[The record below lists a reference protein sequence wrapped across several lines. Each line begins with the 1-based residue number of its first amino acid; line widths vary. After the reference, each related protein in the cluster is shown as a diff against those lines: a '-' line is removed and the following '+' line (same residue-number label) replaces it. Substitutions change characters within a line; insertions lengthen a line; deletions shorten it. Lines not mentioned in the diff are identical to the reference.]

1 MIKLFRNIRK
11 NLLKEG
17 KTSKYFKYAIGE
29 IVLVVIGILIALQIN
44 NWNEYRKSQNQE
56 LNLVKQLLE
65 DAEADAVFFES
76 RIKFQKIRDTI
87 YTNLLNLHKQ
97 IDVDSISKLTILD
110 EDPFFSRLAYQ
121 SNLINNNPDAYE
133 LIHTT
138 DIKSKLRDYQAKYD
152 YVVHSIELSN
162 GVYEEYGLP
171 LQVKYYKEVQ
181 NLNEKP
187 TYKDLFFSIEDE
199 ETVAKFDLFKGFG
212 INYLEQIQK
221 FLIVNQELKILLDS
235 YIKEHQ

>member
-1 MIKLFRNIRK
+1 MIKFFRRIRK
-11 NLLKEG
+11 NLLNEG

-29 IVLVVIGILIALQIN
+29 IFLVVIGILIALQIN

-97 IDVDSISKLTILD
+97 IAVDSISKLTILD

-181 NLNEKP
+181 NLDEKP
-187 TYKDLFFSIEDE
+187 TYKDLLFSIENE